1 MPKVE
6 FPELSVTVDAEE
18 GQDLR
23 KIAHKHKVPVYGGPN
38 RLLNCRGFGL
48 CGTDRVLVEP
58 KDCVTPPTWK
68 EKLHLGD
75 NPKMRLACQA
85 RLLADARVSI
95 QPALDYG
102 EEMKENLKVGA
113 AALVFLGG
121 TLFFTIFMLFEL
133 IGKPLF

>member
-6 FPELSVTVDAEE
+6 FEEANVSVDAEE

-23 KIAHKHKVPVYGGPN
+23 KVAGKNKVSVYGGPSK
-38 RLLNCRGFGL
+38 LLNCRGFGL
-48 CGTDRVLVEP
+48 CGTDRVKVDP
-58 KDCVTPPTWK
+58 KDCVSPMTWK
-68 EKLHLGD
+68 EKLHLDEKSG
-75 NPKMRLACQA
+75 MRLACQA
-85 RLLADARVSI
+85 KLMADAKVSVA
-95 QPALDYG
+95 PALEYG

-113 AALVFLGG
+113 AALVFGGG